1 MSYRTLIKLIDYKY
15 LLLIPYLF
23 ITSISAEE
31 LVISKYK
38 YSLDKS
44 NIQFGISEQT
54 LIKNNSYMNFNIISK
69 TAGIFKMKKDDR
81 LEATIFKN
89 EDGIIKPVSYK
100 FSKEKKDKVQ
110 LIETFFDLDKDYAY
124 TLSNDIKHEHIGIPY
139 SLDRL
144 SVQIDF
150 QNKMKQGVFEYKY
163 NIIDKGR
170 VRKYSFVLH
179 SSEVIETVFGMT
191 NTIVIQKL
199 IENNK
204 RSTLTWY
211 AVDYDYVPVKI
222 EQYRKKALK
231 FTATLISV
239 DK

>member
-1 MSYRTLIKLIDYKY
+1 MSYRTFSRLISYKFLI
-15 LLLIPYLF
+15 F
-23 ITSISAEE
+23 ILCFATNAVFSEE

-54 LIKNNSYMNFNIISK
+54 LIKNNSYFNFNIISK

-150 QNKMKQGVFEYKY
+150 QNKMKQGVFQYKY
-163 NIIDKGR
+163 NII
-170 VRKYSFVLH
+170 LH
-179 SSEVIETVFGMT
+179 IWS
-191 NTIVIQKL
+191 KL
-199 IENNK
+199 
-204 RSTLTWY
+204 SGTHSHSMC
-211 AVDYDYVPVKI
+211 P
-222 EQYRKKALK
+222 
-231 FTATLISV
+231 
-239 DK
+239 